1 MNLSQLCESCGMTG
15 EKEMERKRVSER
27 LSARRCSA
35 CAAFPPLA
43 RSFLDPVSGKTVRLY
58 ECQCGE
64 RIWDE

>member
-1 MNLSQLCESCGMTG
+1 MTD
-15 EKEMERKRVSER
+15 EKEMERKHVSAR
-27 LSARRCSA
+27 LSAPRCSA

-43 RSFLDPVSGKTVRLY
+43 RSFLDPVSGKTIHLY